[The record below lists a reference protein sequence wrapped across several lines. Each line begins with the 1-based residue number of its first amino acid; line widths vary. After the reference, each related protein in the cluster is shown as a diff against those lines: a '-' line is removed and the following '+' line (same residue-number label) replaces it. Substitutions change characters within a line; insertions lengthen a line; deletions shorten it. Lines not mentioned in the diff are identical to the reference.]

1 MKRENAGETPWSS
14 PKFSGLEAKPVRSR
28 ASSIEII
35 SGEANMFPTDVV
47 IVAGARTPMA
57 RYTGIF
63 SEVSAIE
70 LGAHAAKAAMHRSG
84 VDPHEIDHA
93 IFGNVMQT
101 SADAIYGAR
110 HVGLKAGLKV
120 ETPAVTVNRLCGS
133 GIEAIVQAGQRLLLG
148 EADIVLAGGMENMT
162 QAPFVIRG
170 ARAGLKLGGG
180 VLEDFLFVGLTDTYC
195 GLPMALTAEK
205 LAEQHGITRKDADAY
220 ALRSQQAADAAAK
233 AGYFKEEIT
242 PVEVKQGKKAT
253 LASEDDHRR
262 PGTTMENLE
271 RLPPSFKKDGIVT
284 AGNASGIVDGA
295 AAVVVTREKT
305 AKERGLKPIGRIV
318 SWAVAG
324 VDPSI
329 MGIGPV
335 PSARKALQLARL
347 KLEQIDRIEVNE
359 AFAAQYLA
367 VEKELGLPRDKTN
380 VNGGAIALGHPLGA
394 SGTRLVITV
403 LHELR
408 RKDLRYGLTT
418 ACIGGGQ
425 GIAMVVETLGN

>member
-1 MKRENAGETPWSS
+1 
-14 PKFSGLEAKPVRSR
+14 
-28 ASSIEII
+28 
-35 SGEANMFPTDVV
+35 MFPTDIV

-57 RYTGIF
+57 RYTGSF

-70 LGAHAAKAAMHRSG
+70 LGAHASKAAIERSG
-84 VDPHEIDHA
+84 IDPAEFDHA

-110 HVGLKAGLKV
+110 HVALKAGLKI

-133 GIEAIVQAGQRLLLG
+133 GIESIIQAAQRLLLG
-148 EADIVLAGGMENMT
+148 EASIVLAGGMENMT

-170 ARAGLKLGGG
+170 ARTGLKLGGG
-180 VLEDFLFVGLTDTYC
+180 ALEDFLFEGLTDTYC

-205 LAEQHGITRKDADAY
+205 LAEQTGIARQDADLY
-220 ALRSQQAADAAAK
+220 ALRSQQAAEAAFK
-233 AGYFKEEIT
+233 AGNYQEEIV
-242 PVEVKQGKKAT
+242 PVEVKQGRKT
-253 LASEDDHRR
+253 LLVSDDDHRR
-262 PGTTMENLE
+262 PETTLE
-271 RLPPSFKKDGIVT
+271 TLQKLQPSFQKDGIVT

-305 AKERGLKPIGRIV
+305 ARERGVKPIGRIV
-318 SWAVAG
+318 SWAVVG

-335 PSARKALQLARL
+335 PATRKALQLAGM

-367 VEKELGLPRDKTN
+367 VEKELGLDRAKTN

-394 SGTRLVITV
+394 SGTRLVIT
-403 LHELR
+403 LLNELR
-408 RKDLRYGLTT
+408 RNHLRHGLAT

-425 GIAMVVETLGN
+425 GIAMVVEALEN

>member
-1 MKRENAGETPWSS
+1 
-14 PKFSGLEAKPVRSR
+14 
-28 ASSIEII
+28 
-35 SGEANMFPTDVV
+35 MFPSDVV

-57 RYTGIF
+57 RYTGAF
-63 SEVSAIE
+63 SEVSAID
-70 LGAHAAKAAMHRSG
+70 LGAHAGKAAIQKSG
-84 VDPHEIDHA
+84 VDPAEFDHA

-133 GIEAIVQAGQRLLLG
+133 GIEAIVQGAQRLLLG
-148 EADIVLAGGMENMT
+148 EANMVLAGGMENMT

-170 ARAGLKLGGG
+170 ARTGLKLGGG
-180 VLEDFLFVGLTDTYC
+180 ALEDFLFVGLTDTYC

-205 LAEQHGITRKDADAY
+205 LAEQKGITRKDADAY
-220 ALRSQQAADAAAK
+220 ALRSQQAAEAAFK
-233 AGYFKEEIT
+233 ACYLTEEIV
-242 PVEVKQGKKAT
+242 PVEVKQGKKT
-253 LASEDDHRR
+253 ILVKEDDHRR
-262 PGTTMENLE
+262 PETTMEILE
-271 RLPPSFKKDGIVT
+271 KLPPSFKKDGMVT

-295 AAVVVTREKT
+295 AAVVLTREKD
-305 AKERGLKPIGRIV
+305 AKERGLKPLGRIV
-318 SWAVAG
+318 SWAVVG

-335 PSARKALQLARL
+335 PSTRKALQLAGM
-347 KLEQIDRIEVNE
+347 KLEQIDRVEVNE

-367 VEKELGLPRDKTN
+367 VEKELGLNRDKTN

-403 LHELR
+403 LNELR
-408 RKDLRYGLTT
+408 RKGLRYGLAT

-425 GIAMVVETLGN
+425 GIAIIVESLGN